1 MKIRIYLL
9 AVLLLSSILFACTP
23 KSGDGQP
30 SSKAK
35 KIQGVHFI
43 GSPTRVDLVEFINIK
58 NTHANY
64 ISLMPFAATSKGSNH
79 LYHEEMPWE
88 YLGESKEGLQ
98 TCIDLA
104 KEKGMQTMIKPMIWL
119 IGGGYI
125 GDIDFSAESDWQ
137 KYEAE
142 YKTFILEYA
151 KLSEQ
156 NRLPLFCIGSEL
168 DIWAE
173 KRPQFWKELIKSIN
187 EIYNGDLVYA
197 CRHGNEEKIDFWDAL
212 DYVGLTVYDSISN
225 EETPSIDT
233 LLKNWLPIKEQIG
246 AFSKKVGKNVIFTEW
261 GYTCSNYCGRLPD
274 LDSVSSAINEQA
286 QANCYDALLSTFEK
300 EPWFLGGF
308 VWKWFATEDHARNTL
323 DKYSPQ
329 NKMAQKVLMKHWKK

>member
-23 KSGDGQP
+23 KPSDGQP

-79 LYHEEMPWE
+79 LSHEEMPWK
-88 YLGESKEGLQ
+88 YWGESMEGLQ

-119 IGGGYI
+119 MDGGYI

-142 YKTFILEYA
+142 YKTFVLEYA

-156 NRLPLFCIGSEL
+156 NRLPLLCIGSEL

-173 KRPQFWKELIKSIN
+173 KRPQFWKDLIKAIK

-197 CRHGNEEKIDFWDAL
+197 CRHGNEEKIAFWDAL
-212 DYVGLTVYDSISN
+212 DYVGLTVYDSVSN

-233 LLKNWLPIKEQIG
+233 LLKNWLPIKEQI
-246 AFSKKVGKNVIFTEW
+246 ASFSKKVGKNVIFTEW
-261 GYTCSNYCGRLPD
+261 GYACSNYCGKVPD
-274 LDSVSSAINEQA
+274 MDSIHSAFNEQA

-300 EPWFLGGF
+300 EPWFIGGF
-308 VWKWFATEDHARNTL
+308 IWKWYPSEDQASL
-323 DKYSPQ
+323 DKDPYSPQ
-329 NKMAQKVLMKHWKK
+329 NKMAQKVLMNHWKK